1 MRKYNISERFY
12 YTMLSNME
20 VDEKNL
26 IFYFTAVP
34 LTMRDM
40 GWRPPPVTV
49 CRMDAAYERT
59 WKYLQRVT
67 GGGRQ
72 LMSRIG
78 LMPVNPDTVVI

>member
-1 MRKYNISERFY
+1 
-12 YTMLSNME
+12 
-20 VDEKNL
+20 
-26 IFYFTAVP
+26 
-34 LTMRDM
+34 M

-49 CRMDAAYERT
+49 CRMDAASERT

-72 LMSRIG
+72 FMSRIG